1 VTSRPY
7 SGDGSLPV
15 NSEGDA
21 GGHQEPFVG
30 PETEHLLPGGAV
42 STGHV
47 GQAQPV
53 KGKPEC
59 PVQRNARYL
68 TTTIFP
74 SSVNFSPSTR

>member
-1 VTSRPY
+1 
-7 SGDGSLPV
+7 
-15 NSEGDA
+15 
-21 GGHQEPFVG
+21 
-30 PETEHLLPGGAV
+30 LPGGAV

-47 GQAQPV
+47 DQAQPV